1 MLKVRSAKEE
11 PERPTRA
18 ALPGNKV
25 TSRHLIL
32 TEAVSKTGAATIEKK
47 SADGHGN
54 HLHDWQVQFR
64 IN

>member
-11 PERPTRA
+11 PERLTRA

-32 TEAVSKTGAATIEKK
+32 TEAVFITGAATIEKK
-47 SADGHGN
+47 SAD
-54 HLHDWQVQFR
+54 
-64 IN
+64 